1 MDGGGFPEEYA
12 ARLAAAG
19 AGGRAGAD
27 RRLAAFFVELMPGA
41 EAAFVF
47 ADPVA
52 AAGAVLD
59 LVEHASH
66 VILAGDPLAPTARY
80 FETIRGRTSG
90 HRFSRVDLSDP
101 AALAPVL
108 TDDSRLLWLETE
120 LPPAWRQPDIAA
132 LAAVAGP
139 REVRLA
145 VDNRAVGLDRF
156 NPFTAG
162 ADLVIEA
169 APGGLAVVLTADRPE
184 LMFSRDRLRYF
195 RDHGVGAAGEDAA
208 LAAFAALADWPAR
221 RAAAAAA
228 AAGLVAA
235 LVDHPAVAGVDY
247 PGQAGH
253 PDHAAMAAAG
263 RRSAATLTATLSGGG
278 PAATAVQ
285 ARLAGVADL
294 AAEVTYP
301 AGALP
306 QVPAPIRAE
315 LGLAEGAL
323 RVIAGAGPAEDL
335 VAAFCAALA
344 DL

>member
-1 MDGGGFPEEYA
+1 MMDGGGFPEEYA

-66 VILAGDPLAPTARY
+66 VIFAGDPLAPTARY

-108 TDDSRLLWLETE
+108 TDDSRLLWLESE

-132 LAAVAGP
+132 LASVAGP

-195 RDHGVGAAGEDAA
+195 RDHGVGAAGADDA
-208 LAAFAALADWPAR
+208 LAAFAALADWPAE
-221 RAAAAAA
+221 RAAAATA
-228 AAGLVAA
+228 AAGLADA
-235 LVDHPAVAGVDY
+235 LAGHPAVLRVDY
-247 PGQAGH
+247 PGRAGH
-253 PDHAAMAAAG
+253 PDHAARAAAG
-263 RRSAATLTATLSGGG
+263 RR
-278 PAATAVQ
+278 PAAMLT
-285 ARLAGVADL
+285 
-294 AAEVTYP
+294 VT
-301 AGALP
+301 
-306 QVPAPIRAE
+306 
-315 LGLAEGAL
+315 
-323 RVIAGAGPAEDL
+323 
-335 VAAFCAALA
+335 
-344 DL
+344 

>member
-1 MDGGGFPEEYA
+1 MDGGGFPKDYV

-27 RRLAAFFVELMPGA
+27 RRLAAFFVDLMPGA
-41 EAAFVF
+41 EAAFVC

-80 FETIRGRTSG
+80 FETIRARTSG

-101 AALAPVL
+101 AALAPAL
-108 TDDSRLLWLETE
+108 AEDSRLLWVESALS
-120 LPPAWRQPDIAA
+120 PAWRQPDITA

-156 NPFTAG
+156 NPFAVG
-162 ADLVIEA
+162 ADLVVEA
-169 APGGLAVVLTADRPE
+169 APNGLAVVLTADRPE

-195 RDHGVGAAGEDAA
+195 RDHGVGAAGADDA
-208 LAAFAALADWPAR
+208 LAAFAALADWPAER
-221 RAAAAAA
+221 VAAATA
-228 AAGLVAA
+228 AAGLADA
-235 LVDHPAVAGVDY
+235 LAGHPAVLRVDY
-247 PGQAGH
+247 PGRACH

-263 RRSAATLTATLSGGG
+263 RRPAAMLTVTLRGGG
-278 PAATAVQ
+278 PAATKVQ
-285 ARLAGVADL
+285 AGLVGAADL

-335 VAAFCAALA
+335 VAAFRAALA